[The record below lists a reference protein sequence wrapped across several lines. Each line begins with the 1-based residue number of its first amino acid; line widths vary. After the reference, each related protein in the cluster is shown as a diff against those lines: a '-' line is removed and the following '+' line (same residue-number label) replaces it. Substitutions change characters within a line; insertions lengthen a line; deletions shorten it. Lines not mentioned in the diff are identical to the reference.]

1 MRRASGRRRGVGR
14 SAAGAAAGARAPGE
28 RPAPSHWVMSYPP
41 TATLSFSRALR
52 ARALPGPRGT
62 GWGKAVLKWHNRGW
76 F

>member
-1 MRRASGRRRGVGR
+1 
-14 SAAGAAAGARAPGE
+14 
-28 RPAPSHWVMSYPP
+28 MSYPP

>member
-1 MRRASGRRRGVGR
+1 
-14 SAAGAAAGARAPGE
+14 
-28 RPAPSHWVMSYPP
+28 MSYPP

-52 ARALPGPRGT
+52 ARALRGPRGT